1 MEVGTTQ
8 PRLAAILALGGTRWA
23 GVPFGRRPARP
34 RGGLG
39 RDRDPRPS
47 AAPLPARPVAGR
59 AERTQVGARFAAYA
73 HPIQETVKGGP
84 VLFIRGDEAE
94 EAWPIIDAVM
104 KAWSPGD
111 VSLQDDA
118 AGGPRRGTP
127 L

>member
-23 GVPFGRRPARP
+23 GVPFGRRPGTA
-34 RGGLG
+34 LEA
-39 RDRDPRPS
+39 DS
-47 AAPLPARPVAGR
+47 AEIA
-59 AERTQVGARFAAYA
+59 TRFTAYA

-84 VLFIRGDEAE
+84 MLFIRGDEAE
-94 EAWPIIDAVM
+94 EAWPTDPMIEVIE
-104 KAWSPGD
+104 AWSPGG

>member
-23 GVPFGRRPARP
+23 GVPFGRRPGTALEADSAEIAP
-34 RGGLG
+34 RF
-39 RDRDPRPS
+39 
-47 AAPLPARPVAGR
+47 
-59 AERTQVGARFAAYA
+59 TAYA

-84 VLFIRGDEAE
+84 MLFIRGDEAE
-94 EAWPIIDAVM
+94 EAWPIIDPVM